1 VTPVR
6 GRGITLVV
14 VVAVILVLSGAL
26 AGCSGEKKQTLKVF
40 NADSLMVPF
49 EALAI
54 EFEAEHPGVD
64 VQIEGHGSIQVI
76 RHATELHDEVD
87 VLAVAD
93 YSLIPM
99 LMYDIKVPDTDEDYA
114 DWYVIFATNELG
126 LAYTP
131 QSKYAD
137 EINSTNWYEVLS
149 RPDVT
154 VALSD
159 PRFDSSGYRALMAC
173 QLAELYYGNETIFED
188 VLGNSSPPITVDALD
203 GMYTITVPEVLKSP
217 KLTIRGTSI
226 ALLSTIESGDVDYAF
241 LYKSVAVQHGLE
253 FLELPGEINLSSD
266 SYKMLVQG
274 LVVKL
279 QFQRFASVYPEFEC
293 LPILYAVTIPQN
305 TPKRELAVEF
315 VKFLIGPEGQ
325 RILIEQNQPPIV
337 PAKADSPALL
347 PGELKPLVAE

>member
-1 VTPVR
+1 MRLGCRKDIHIV
-6 GRGITLVV
+6 LVIAICSLLIMV
-14 VVAVILVLSGAL
+14 S
-26 AGCSGEKKQTLKVF
+26 GCSSEQRQTLKVF

-49 EALAI
+49 EALATA
-54 EFEAEHPGVD
+54 FENEHPGVD
-64 VQIEGHGSIQVI
+64 VQVEGHGSIQVI

-99 LMYDIKVPDTDEDYA
+99 LMYSTKIPNTNENYA

-137 EINSTNWYEVLS
+137 KINSANWYQVLS
-149 RPDVT
+149 RSDVT

-173 QLAELYYGNETIFED
+173 QLAELFYGNATIFET
-188 VLGNSSPPITVDALD
+188 VLGHSSPPITVENNNDI
-203 GMYTITVPEVLKSP
+203 YTIKVPEILESS
-217 KLTIRGTSI
+217 KLTIRGSSI
-226 ALLSTIESGDVDYAF
+226 GLLSTMESGDVDYAF
-241 LYKSVAVQHGLE
+241 MYKSVAEQHKLE

-266 SYKMLVQG
+266 SYNTLVKG
-274 LVVKL
+274 LIVKL
-279 QFQRFASVYPEFEC
+279 QFQRFASVNPEFEC

-305 TPKRELAVEF
+305 APNGELAIEF
-315 VKFLIGPEGQ
+315 AKFLLAPEGQ
-325 RILIEQNQPPIV
+325 RILIEQSQPPV
-337 PAKADSPALL
+337 LFPYSDNYELMPD
-347 PGELKPLVAE
+347 ELKSLVSK

>member
-1 VTPVR
+1 MTLSR
-6 GRGITLVV
+6 GRVALV
-14 VVAVILVLSGAL
+14 ALAAAILVLSGIL
-26 AGCSGEKKQTLKVF
+26 VGCSGEKKQTLKVF

-54 EFEAEHPGVD
+54 EFEAEHPGVG
-64 VQIEGHGSIQVI
+64 VQVEGHGSIQVI

-99 LMYDIKVPDTDEDYA
+99 LMYETQVPGTTENYA

-131 QSKYAD
+131 QSRYTG
-137 EINSTNWYEVLS
+137 EITSANWYEVLS
-149 RPDVT
+149 RLDVT

-173 QLAELYYGNETIFED
+173 QLAELYYGNATIFED
-188 VLGNSSPPITVDALD
+188 VLGKSSPPITVDEID
-203 GMYTITVPEVLKSP
+203 GTYTITVPEVLKSP
-217 KLTIRGTSI
+217 KLTIRGSSI
-226 ALLSTIESGDVDYAF
+226 GLLSTIESGDVDYAF
-241 LYKSVAVQHGLE
+241 MYKSVAEQHGLK

-315 VKFLIGPEGQ
+315 VKFLLGPEGQ
-325 RILIEQNQPPIV
+325 RILIEQSQPPV
-337 PAKADSPALL
+337 SPAYADAPDLL
-347 PGELKPLVAE
+347 PNELKPLVAE